1 MKPMG
6 IVITR
11 KRSDGCLDDPGPTP
25 PTESGNLDQLGTRQ
39 KMEEPPEEAPARP
52 EQRPPHGRAARSAS
66 GVGAV
71 PGASAGR
78 RNR

>member
-39 KMEEPPEEAPARP
+39 KMED
-52 EQRPPHGRAARSAS
+52 
-66 GVGAV
+66 
-71 PGASAGR
+71 
-78 RNR
+78 NF